1 MVNLSATIRSLS
13 LNEFKSIAMIPVFE
27 RCPLKVKVPI
37 VFFSIPG
44 FIVPILINLLDINVP
59 VSYTH
64 LTLPTKA

>member
-13 LNEFKSIAMIPVFE
+13 LNELRSIAMIPAFE

-44 FIVPILINLLDINVP
+44 FIVPLLINLLDINLQIP
-59 VSYTH
+59 ETS
-64 LTLPTKA
+64 P